1 MCFGCFFGVLGCFE
15 SGFPGSVYQYWTILK
30 VACLKSWIPHQ
41 LQAPACILIYST
53 LQIVLLYSTYFAMA
67 EQRELLPLPPLC
79 LTLNNSSLDWRQ
91 RLNNLL
97 QSTHLGVNA
106 LQWQNQQVGGQH
118 DGLWHSAAISELP
131 IVHEI
136 SPSTN

>member
-1 MCFGCFFGVLGCFE
+1 
-15 SGFPGSVYQYWTILK
+15 
-30 VACLKSWIPHQ
+30 
-41 LQAPACILIYST
+41 
-53 LQIVLLYSTYFAMA
+53 MA
-67 EQRELLPLPPLC
+67 EQRELPPSSPC
-79 LTLNNSSLDWRQ
+79 LFLNNSSLDWRQ

>member
-1 MCFGCFFGVLGCFE
+1 
-15 SGFPGSVYQYWTILK
+15 
-30 VACLKSWIPHQ
+30 
-41 LQAPACILIYST
+41 
-53 LQIVLLYSTYFAMA
+53 MA
-67 EQRELLPLPPLC
+67 EQRELSPSPLFC
-79 LTLNNSSLDWRQ
+79 LRFFNNSSLDWRQ